1 MIAIYGELMENI
13 TGQRRSDIVYRFD
26 EALS

>member
-13 TGQRRSDIVYRFD
+13 TGQRRSDTVYRFD